1 MCNPRGFF
9 DSRQFCG
16 AAARKN
22 AAAHVPDLA
31 VKNACRARP
40 HRAAAKK
47 TFALGDHFWPNLTM
61 LPNCERNSSAAF
73 DPDPPFFR
81 RVFCF
86 GFFMTAKKKTV
97 RKKSARKTTRA
108 KDPRKEIKVRAIID
122 ALEQHVLG
130 EKKMTAT
137 QVGAALAL
145 LKKTLPDM
153 TAQGIAPT
161 AAQSEVLKR
170 DIAAHEDALGALE

>member
-1 MCNPRGFF
+1 
-9 DSRQFCG
+9 
-16 AAARKN
+16 
-22 AAAHVPDLA
+22 
-31 VKNACRARP
+31 
-40 HRAAAKK
+40 
-47 TFALGDHFWPNLTM
+47 
-61 LPNCERNSSAAF
+61 
-73 DPDPPFFR
+73 
-81 RVFCF
+81 
-86 GFFMTAKKKTV
+86 MTVKKKTV
-97 RKKSARKTTRA
+97 RKKSARRTARA
-108 KDPRKEIKVRAIID
+108 KDPRKTIKVRAIID

-153 TAQGIAPT
+153 TAQGTAPT